1 MYYSPKYLHWCS
13 AQLLTKQSHERLHSL
28 EENWQLL
35 QVSPVYLSVVL
46 LSFWSMTTVLSSLWH
61 IFYLPHCIWL
71 SSVGQQKQLG
81 EGKCLHIAPLLSI
94 ASLSIIY
101 YVLCLCSCYS
111 TWNTSSSIKAI
122 LIRDQDIGGWRLIQ
136 RIMQVW
142 QRPQLP
148 TLKGCIACC
157 FG

>member
-1 MYYSPKYLHWCS
+1 MLHKVSSVIQCRTVN
-13 AQLLTKQSHERLHSL
+13 QTFERLHFIGGKLAIPAILSSL
-28 EENWQLL
+28 SISG
-35 QVSPVYLSVVL
+35 SPGFLIHDYCV
-46 LSFWSMTTVLSSLWH
+46 SSLWH
-61 IFYLPHCIWL
+61 VFHLSHRIWL
-71 SSVGQQKQLG
+71 SSVRQQKQLG
-81 EGKCLHIAPLLSI
+81 EGKCLLIAPLLFI

-122 LIRDQDIGGWRLIQ
+122 LIRDQNIGGWRLIQ
-136 RIMQVW
+136 SIMQVW